1 MDLSTLKPVDQNT
14 FVPKHPVTGES
25 IGDMQFVVSSKDSA
39 EYEKAKNAI
48 IKRRKDSGKL
58 ELTIEEYQEEEV
70 NLLAELI
77 QSWSGVEWE
86 GAKLNCTHG
95 NKVKILREIKWLRD
109 QIDIFSG
116 KRANFFPGLLS
127 GSQKQ

>member
-1 MDLSTLKPVDQNT
+1 MDLTTLKPVEQNT
-14 FVPKHPVTGES
+14 LVPKHPVTGES
-25 IGDMQFVVSSKDSA
+25 IGDMQFVVSSKDSS
-39 EYEKAKNAI
+39 EYEKAKNTI

-58 ELTIEEYQEEEV
+58 ELSIEEYQEEEI

-86 GAKLNCTHG
+86 GTKLNCTHG

-109 QIDIFSG
+109 QIDNFSG
-116 KRANFFPGLLS
+116 KRANFFPGLLN
-127 GSQKQ
+127 GLQKQ